1 MQWTRISLIVA
12 ILALI
17 LPACGKPAETKAS
30 SASPPKSTQNSS
42 KKPQR
47 KEQAA
52 STGTANTDPVAQG
65 KGLFQSHRCWF
76 CHNVTDAPP
85 KFGPNLTRV
94 GATLKRDALTTW
106 IKNPKALKP
115 RTTMPSFTGT
125 PDELEQL
132 VEYMSTLR

>member
-1 MQWTRISLIVA
+1 MQWTRIALILA
-12 ILALI
+12 FLALI
-17 LPACGKPAETKAS
+17 LPACRKAAETEEP
-30 SASPPKSTQNSS
+30 SASTPKSGQEAS
-42 KKPQR
+42 KKPQL
-47 KEQAA
+47 KEQPA
-52 STGTANTDPVAQG
+52 SAGTANTDRVAQG
-65 KGLFQSHRCWF
+65 KDLFQAHRCWF

-125 PDELEQL
+125 PDELKQL
-132 VEYMSTLR
+132 VEYMSSLR

>member
-1 MQWTRISLIVA
+1 MQWTRIALIVA
-12 ILALI
+12 LLALI
-17 LPACGKPAETKAS
+17 LPACRKATEREES
-30 SASPPKSTQNSS
+30 SASTPKSTQESS
-42 KKPQR
+42 KKPQS

-52 STGTANTDPVAQG
+52 SATTADIDRVAQG
-65 KGLFQSHRCWF
+65 KDLFQIHRCWF

-94 GATLKRDALTTW
+94 GATLKRNALTTW

-115 RTTMPSFTGT
+115 GTTMPSFTGT

-132 VEYMSTLR
+132 VEYMSSLR